1 MIPFIIVVALVAA
14 GLVIYNM
21 FRKRTERMKEAER
34 TAHTAPATGLNVS
47 RDLFGAEMAHR
58 PPVASFHVVGEEA
71 IVTFDVPLPEE
82 EDEVLHDLLIGEAIE
97 VVREKRHSLPIDDV
111 RHVIVKAGRDE
122 VREVGRHKLP
132 APGELP
138 PPLLDSGISL
148 ANIAHDPFAAH
159 FDEDGES
166 GVTYGTATNVP
177 EDELGPLRD
186 ELKLPKG
193 LDRGLRAIGTDPD
206 QLGGPGFVLALLR
219 MFGYAVTEQS
229 HEDSFMATKGGVS
242 TYILTNAHMAGEHP
256 ELDER
261 VIRRFL
267 AEFGSSGADRGLL
280 ITDKYSPF
288 MIHEIEANQ
297 PKVRFITRERVQRFI
312 DSMAL
317 G

>member
-1 MIPFIIVVALVAA
+1 
-14 GLVIYNM
+14 
-21 FRKRTERMKEAER
+21 
-34 TAHTAPATGLNVS
+34 
-47 RDLFGAEMAHR
+47 MAHR

-111 RHVIVKAGRDE
+111 RHVVVKAGRSE

-206 QLGGPGFVLALLR
+206 ELGGPGFVLALLR

-242 TYILTNAHMAGEHP
+242 TYILTNAHVAREHP